1 MLQIGDRAPEFTLPD
16 HTGKDR
22 SLSELLG
29 IGTLVLYFYPADFTP
44 GCTREACDFRDI
56 HAELVRVGMRVV
68 GVSPQG
74 PDQHAKFR
82 AKYDL
87 PFMLLSDTEKSV
99 IKMYQ
104 VNGPLGLGVRRVT
117 FLIDP
122 SRRIRDVLLADFSIA
137 KHTEFVKKAILIREP
152 ATRSKAGDA
161 AQ

>member
-1 MLQIGDRAPEFTLPD
+1 MLKIGDRAPEFTLPD

-56 HAELVRVGMRVV
+56 HGDLVRVGMRVV
-68 GVSPQG
+68 GISPQG
-74 PDQHAKFR
+74 PEQHAKFR
-82 AKYDL
+82 DKYNL
-87 PFMLLSDTEKSV
+87 PFMLLSDTGKSV

-104 VNGPLGLGVRRVT
+104 VNGPLGLGVRRAT

-152 ATRSKAGDA
+152 ATRHNPADP

>member
-16 HTGKDR
+16 HAGQDR

-29 IGTLVLYFYPADFTP
+29 VGTLVLYFYPADFTP
-44 GCTREACDFRDI
+44 GCTREACEYRDI
-56 HAELVRVGMRVV
+56 HADLVRVGMRVV
-68 GVSPQG
+68 GISPQG
-74 PDQHAKFR
+74 AEQHSKFR
-82 AKYDL
+82 AKYNL

-104 VNGPLGLGVRRVT
+104 VNGPLGIGVRRAT

-137 KHTEFVKKAILIREP
+137 KHADFVKKAILIREP
-152 ATRSKAGDA
+152 ANRHNPGDGT
-161 AQ
+161 Q